1 MINFVFLLVFV
12 ALCAASIF
20 GWQSVARSRKSG
32 LPFGSDGTGL
42 VSPLGLV
49 DVGIMFMTWL
59 AGQMIGVMWL
69 QLSGNSSLNSP
80 EGPELALLIGIMAIC
95 QLGSTGLGLAIL
107 LFRYRSLQS
116 LGLSCRN
123 WRSEV
128 KLGLFA
134 FILVVPP
141 LLVLQW
147 SLTYFV
153 DYSHASMEALK
164 DNPTWL
170 TISAVWCGAVISAP
184 ICEEVFFRGILQP
197 WLQKIFAGKTSL
209 ETLIA
214 GGWAL
219 SAEAPTTDYSSM
231 LQTTE
236 GSVSSNSRG
245 AAVVDASN
253 PYLTPRANHPLP
265 DRNRSDLETSA
276 DGRQAIFLSSLIFAA
291 VHIGQGLAPIPLFLM
306 GIVLGYLYLKTN
318 NLLPC
323 IVLHMGLNAFSM
335 FWFTVSLFA

>member
-1 MINFVFLLVFV
+1 MINVLFLLVFV
-12 ALCAASIF
+12 ALCAASIYS
-20 GWQSVARSRKSG
+20 WQLVARSRKNG
-32 LPFGSDGTGL
+32 LPLIDERTGL

-49 DVGIMFMTWL
+49 DVGIMFMTWF

-80 EGPELALLIGIMAIC
+80 EGPQLALLIGIMAIC

-107 LFRYRSLQS
+107 FFRYQSLEL
-116 LGLSCRN
+116 LGLSSKN
-123 WRSEV
+123 WRSEIS
-128 KLGLFA
+128 LGLFA

-141 LLVLQW
+141 LLLLQW

-153 DYSHASMEALK
+153 EYSHASMDALK
-164 DNPTWL
+164 DNPTWF
-170 TISAVWCGAVISAP
+170 TMSAVWCGAVISAP

-219 SAEAPTTDYSSM
+219 SAEAPTTDYSPM

-245 AAVVDASN
+245 AAEVDASN

-276 DGRQAIFLSSLIFAA
+276 EGRLAISLSSLIFAA
-291 VHIGQGLAPIPLFLM
+291 VHIGQGLAPIPLFFM